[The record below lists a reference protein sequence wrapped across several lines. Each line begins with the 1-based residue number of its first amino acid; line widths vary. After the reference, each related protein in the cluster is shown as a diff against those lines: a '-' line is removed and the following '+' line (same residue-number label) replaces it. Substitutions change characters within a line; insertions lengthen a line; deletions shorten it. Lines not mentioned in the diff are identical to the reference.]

1 MDETADLSK
10 LTDEELDARIAGEE
24 PAPSPEPAEEAP
36 EKEETAVEEET
47 QEEEAPEAETV
58 EEQPEEGGAQEEVKE
73 EDPEEKPPSRR
84 EQLRIQKLLEKY
96 GDPRQQASQTPLQQK
111 QEDTLDYKSEFN
123 IEDPEVL
130 QQLENDRNRAQS
142 SAYNEGL
149 QRAQSIEWKTN
160 MRLDLPLVAEKLQK
174 MDPRDAQALDQEY
187 LYVTGYDPTTD
198 TVRNPNVGYAEF
210 IEARVEQAQRLAKS
224 MTADTAKNIAK
235 QAATTGLRPDGS
247 SAKRMN
253 LNKPAHQMS
262 DEELEAKIN
271 SVIPSK

>member
-24 PAPSPEPAEEAP
+24 PASPEPAEEAP

-96 GDPRQQASQTPLQQK
+96 GDPRQQASQAPLQQK

-160 MRLDLPLVAEKLQK
+160 MRLDLPLVADKLQN
-174 MDPRDAQALDQEY
+174 MDSRDVDALNQEY
-187 LYVTGYDPTTD
+187 LYVTGYDPATD

-210 IEARVEQAQRLAKS
+210 IEAQVERAERLAKS
-224 MTADTAKNIAK
+224 MTANTAKNIAK

-262 DEELEAKIN
+262 DEELDAKIN